1 MTKCTDMTYVCQ
13 VPNSVSNNSSLC
25 RNKSFSSLTPIIKS
39 LNNDRTVFKP
49 PFKVYLLAYI
59 FCAIQEFMSNENS
72 KFSHMQELN
81 CQFPVT
87 P

>member
-13 VPNSVSNNSSLC
+13 VPNSVSNISSWC

-39 LNNDRTVFKP
+39 LNHDITGFKTP
-49 PFKVYLLAYI
+49 LKVYLLAYI

-72 KFSHMQELN
+72 KFSHMLEKTVSFL
-81 CQFPVT
+81 
-87 P
+87 

>member
-1 MTKCTDMTYVCQ
+1 MTYVYQ
-13 VPNSVSNNSSLC
+13 APNSVSNNSSLC
-25 RNKSFSSLTPIIKS
+25 RNKSFSNFTPIIKS
-39 LNNDRTVFKP
+39 LKHDITVFKP
-49 PFKVYLLAYI
+49 PLKVHLLAYI

-72 KFSHMQELN
+72 KFSHTQEKN